1 MALIADGLLLI
12 AALSAAFYCRVL
24 ALRLRRLGDTDRG
37 LGGVISTLN
46 TQVEEMKSALG
57 AVAAQSDKRTDD
69 LSDLCLRADLA
80 ARRLDL
86 LLAALEAEETRGQ
99 EQGQKTAPTLKL
111 SKTDQ
116 VGDTLVPKARAGGVS
131 RRIRRNRSA
140 AGVEAMI

>member
-24 ALRLRRLGDTDRG
+24 ALRLRQLGDTDRG

-57 AVAAQSDKRTDD
+57 AVAAQSDRRADD
-69 LSDLCLRADLA
+69 LSDLCARADLA

-86 LLAALEAEETRGQ
+86 LLAALEAGEAPEHA
-99 EQGQKTAPTLKL
+99 QGQKIAPTLRL

-116 VGDTLVPKARAGGVS
+116 VGETVVPKVRLSGIS
-131 RRIRRNRSA
+131 RRIKRSRSA
-140 AGVEAMI
+140 AGAEVLI